1 LKPSRQF
8 GLHASG
14 NRHDFDYTH
23 SGAFGCRADAGPT
36 TMVKMP
42 VQKIKMAVIAVAE
55 FIDFPPEQERPAPFK
70 RSGARPSPSCQPRPA
85 KPPTLPFEEN
95 KNG

>member
-1 LKPSRQF
+1 MPIGRSAAAVQRECRPAGLKPSRQF
-8 GLHASG
+8 GLHATG
-14 NRHDFDYTH
+14 NRHDFDYTR

-55 FIDFPPEQERPAPFK
+55 FVDFPP
-70 RSGARPSPSCQPRPA
+70 
-85 KPPTLPFEEN
+85 
-95 KNG
+95 